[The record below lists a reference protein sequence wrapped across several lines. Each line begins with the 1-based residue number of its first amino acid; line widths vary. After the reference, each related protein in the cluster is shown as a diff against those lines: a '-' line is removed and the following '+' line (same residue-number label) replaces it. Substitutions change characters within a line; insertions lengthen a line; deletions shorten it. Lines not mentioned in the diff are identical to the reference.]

1 MNFQN
6 WQDQRCN
13 IVQFYHPFPG
23 DRFHLV
29 IAQLLKLLKAVC
41 PPMQCN
47 ALRWWYDLNFSHIN
61 IKSDLQTHNP
71 FVGPMKQNRSKW
83 VLLIIQIIFLLLYK
97 YQECPSNTQP
107 FCWSYR
113 AKQIRTSTLLQNIFR
128 APDFIFLVS
137 LSALSSH
144 LLSCK

>member
-1 MNFQN
+1 MHFQN
-6 WQDQRCN
+6 WQDQRGN
-13 IVQFYHPFPG
+13 IEQFYLRFPG
-23 DRFHLV
+23 DRFPLV
-29 IAQLLKLLKAVC
+29 AQLLKLFENCLSSDAS
-41 PPMQCN
+41 
-47 ALRWWYDLNFSHIN
+47 RWCYDLTFSYIY

-144 LLSCK
+144 LLSYK